1 MKFIFHT
8 SFCGSTYL
16 AVLLSKSITTF
27 CEPECSYDLNGINEL
42 GKQGKFLLKLPSSRC
57 FFAYNLLDKKIFL
70 YRKLKNQLQ
79 KFKKNSKLSSEQQQ
93 SNYFKMKNNLHNK
106 TKIFNFGN
114 NYLLNN
120 AYLWADRFNWLLD
133 STNVMYI
140 ETNDLLI
147 NINKKIQLIC
157 EFFELEYVP
166 VDVNF
171 NVKEHNLNNKN
182 ESINIDKIKNY
193 NLYNSLT
200 GVEEYVL
207 DNEIEEISYIIKK
220 AYPYLKNYI

>member
-1 MKFIFHT
+1 MKHIFHT

-27 CEPECSYDLNGINEL
+27 CEPECSYDLKGVNEL
-42 GKQGKFLLKLPSSRC
+42 SKQGEFLLKFPSSLC
-57 FFAYNLLDKKIFL
+57 FFAPILLDKKIFL

-79 KFKKNSKLSSEQQQ
+79 KFKKNSKLFSEQQQ
-93 SNYFKMKNNLHNK
+93 SNYLKMKNNLHNK
-106 TKIFNFGN
+106 TKIFNFGD

-133 STNVMYI
+133 STDVMYI

-147 NINKKIQLIC
+147 NIHKKIKLIC
-157 EFFELEYVP
+157 EFFELKYVP
-166 VDVNF
+166 IDVNF
-171 NVKEHNLNNKN
+171 HVKEHNLNNNN
-182 ESINIDKIKNY
+182 EAINIDQIKEY
-193 NLYNSLT
+193 NLYNPLT

-207 DNEIEEISYIIKK
+207 DEEIEDISYIIKK
-220 AYPYLKNYI
+220 SYPYLESYI